1 MQKKIKIGNR
11 WIGEEEPVYFIADIG
26 ANFDGSLEEAK
37 KLVDAAK
44 ESGADAAK
52 FQSFLAN
59 KIVSPESF
67 KDLQIA
73 FQSRW
78 QKPVYQIYQEAEFP
92 RNWHREIA
100 DYAREK
106 GIDFFSSP
114 YDFEA
119 VDMLDEISVPAFKIG
134 SGDITWLEM
143 LEYIAKKGKP
153 VILSTGASNLNE
165 IVEAVETI
173 KKTGNQELIL
183 LQCITNYPSEVENAN
198 IKVLDTFKKEFDC
211 LVGYSD
217 HSPGDMVVLGAVA
230 RGAKV
235 IEKHFTLDKKRIGP
249 DHFHSMDPQGF
260 KEMVRKTRDLEK
272 SLGSTVKEVIPE
284 EKETVIIQ
292 RRSLHAAQDLKMGE
306 ELTKDKIIELRPAIG
321 ILPKDKINII
331 GKKIKKDIKTYQAI
345 KWEDI
350 I

>member
-1 MQKKIKIGNR
+1 
-11 WIGEEEPVYFIADIG
+11 
-26 ANFDGSLEEAK
+26 
-37 KLVDAAK
+37 
-44 ESGADAAK
+44 
-52 FQSFLAN
+52 
-59 KIVSPESF
+59 
-67 KDLQIA
+67 
-73 FQSRW
+73 
-78 QKPVYQIYQEAEFP
+78 
-92 RNWHREIA
+92 
-100 DYAREK
+100 
-106 GIDFFSSP
+106 
-114 YDFEA
+114 
-119 VDMLDEISVPAFKIG
+119 
-134 SGDITWLEM
+134 
-143 LEYIAKKGKP
+143 
-153 VILSTGASNLNE
+153 
-165 IVEAVETI
+165 
-173 KKTGNQELIL
+173 
-183 LQCITNYPSEVENAN
+183 
-198 IKVLDTFKKEFDC
+198 
-211 LVGYSD
+211 
-217 HSPGDMVVLGAVA
+217 MVVLGAVA